1 MKIESFNRH
10 KSSIAFIA
18 AKYPTIIMY
27 FLSSIFLFI
36 PYVGVLAWVI
46 AFLFFFK
53 EESSEFLRLHAA
65 QIGFIMM
72 LYSVVTLILAIIGD
86 FILSS
91 ANSSRSEVAIINALT
106 IQGYLGTAVRI
117 LRIIVLILAIV
128 NAVLAYRYKFC
139 HYSVFGKMAK
149 RLHEKTKRDF

>member
-72 LYSVVTLILAIIGD
+72 LYSVVTLIFAIIGD

-128 NAVLAYRYKFC
+128 NAVLALSLI
-139 HYSVFGKMAK
+139 HI
-149 RLHEKTKRDF
+149 

>member
-10 KSSIAFIA
+10 KSSIAYIA
-18 AKYPTIIMY
+18 AKYSTIIMY

-36 PYVGVLAWVI
+36 PYVGVLAWLI
-46 AFLFFFK
+46 AFLFFFR

-72 LYSVVTLILAIIGD
+72 LYSVVALILDIIGD

-91 ANSSRSEVAIINALT
+91 ATSSRKEAAIINAMT
-106 IQGYLGTAVRI
+106 IQGYLGNATRI

-128 NAVLAYRYKFC
+128 NVVLAYRYKFC

>member
-1 MKIESFNRH
+1 
-10 KSSIAFIA
+10 
-18 AKYPTIIMY
+18 
-27 FLSSIFLFI
+27 
-36 PYVGVLAWVI
+36 
-46 AFLFFFK
+46 
-53 EESSEFLRLHAA
+53 
-65 QIGFIMM
+65 MM
-72 LYSVVTLILAIIGD
+72 LYSVVTLIFAIIGD